1 MGFPGSAVVKNPPT
15 NARDTSDLGSI
26 PDQENTLE
34 EEMATTLVFLPGKPH
49 EQRSLEGYGLWGHK
63 ESDTTEQ
70 LSMLTMKHSHPS
82 ELTSVNPE

>member
-1 MGFPGSAVVKNPPT
+1 
-15 NARDTSDLGSI
+15 
-26 PDQENTLE
+26 
-34 EEMATTLVFLPGKPH
+34 MATTLVFLPGKPH